1 MTSHRNWRFVRN
13 GICFTEELPTISSG
27 SLDRETIHQTIY
39 LALMLYQSLFM
50 LCIPGS
56 MSQSHAFWS
65 HPPLTVIIGRLSSG
79 LIHISKM
86 VGSMPQFVCISSCV
100 QIKKSWPHSWPQYI
114 STDWSPAP
122 RTTLFPGPDIRRSP
136 KYPRHTHLDNNG
148 SAHWNIWA
156 GVKTL
161 FFVSVIT
168 AVGRNPLCWKEE
180 YYYKMLPCRAST
192 PPPQESTQF

>member
-1 MTSHRNWRFVRN
+1 MGSVSLRSYLPFPVVRWIEKQYIKQYTLHWCYIN
-13 GICFTEELPTISSG
+13 PCLCCACIS
-27 SLDRETIHQTIY
+27 
-39 LALMLYQSLFM
+39 
-50 LCIPGS
+50 GS

-79 LIHISKM
+79 FIHISKM